1 MTDLA
6 AAAERVA
13 KAVERLEAAARR
25 RSGGGRVERER
36 LGVELKR
43 AKSELAQLETVTD
56 GVSLRLD
63 DAIDRLRAA
72 LDT

>member
-25 RSGGGRVERER
+25 RGGGGRVERER

-43 AKSELAQLETVTD
+43 VKSELAQMETVTD

-72 LDT
+72 LDN

>member
-25 RSGGGRVERER
+25 RSGSGRVERER
-36 LGVELKR
+36 LGGELKR

>member
-25 RSGGGRVERER
+25 RSGGSRIERER
-36 LGVELKR
+36 LGGELKR